1 MSTRDADTDPETDIV
16 GPGARAV
23 SGAVLVGLLAIG
35 AVVLTVVVR
44 RHGGL
49 PLPMDAAVLGF
60 LVDRR
65 GPTSTAVLTVLTYVG
80 GPVAMTVLGTGATLW
95 LAYRGYR
102 AQAGWVAAVGL
113 GGIVLVRVGKALVD
127 RTRPP
132 IEDHLVFVNNQAF
145 PSGHALGSVTVLG
158 ALTAV
163 LVGRLTAPRA
173 RAALITVAAVLVAA
187 IAFSRLY
194 LGVHWASDVLGG
206 WLYGGAWLGLCLMV
220 AVRRGVLTRPSGSAP
235 GDLSSKDRP

>member
-1 MSTRDADTDPETDIV
+1 MSTRDADPDTA
-16 GPGARAV
+16 GPSASV
-23 SGAVLVGLLAIG
+23 VLGAVFAGLLAIG
-35 AVVLTVVVR
+35 AVVVTVVVQ

-60 LVDRR
+60 LVDHRA
-65 GPTSTAVLTVLTYVG
+65 PVPTAVLIVLTHLG
-80 GPVAMTVLGTGATLW
+80 GPVAMTVLGTGTTLW

-102 AQAGWVAAVGL
+102 SQAACVAAVGL
-113 GGIVLVRVGKALVD
+113 GGVALVRIGKAAVD

-132 IEDHLVFVNNQAF
+132 IDDHLVFVNNQAF

-158 ALTAV
+158 VITAV
-163 LVGRLTAPRA
+163 LVARLTAPRA
-173 RAALITVAAVLVAA
+173 RGAVIAVAALLVAA

-206 WLYGGAWLGLCLMV
+206 WLYGGAWLGVCLVV
-220 AVRRGVLTRPSGSAP
+220 AVRRRALARPAARFAADTP
-235 GDLSSKDRP
+235 